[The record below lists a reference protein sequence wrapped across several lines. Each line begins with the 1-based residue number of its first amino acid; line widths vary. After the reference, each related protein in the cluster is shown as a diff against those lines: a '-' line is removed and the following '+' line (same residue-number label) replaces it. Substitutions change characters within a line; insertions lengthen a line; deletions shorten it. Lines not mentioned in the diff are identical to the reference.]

1 MVEMFSL
8 SGRVALIT
16 GGNGGI
22 GLGIARALA
31 GAGASICIVGRNEQK
46 NEVAREEIRTK
57 FGVPV
62 IAVRCD
68 VTDEGDIERALEE
81 THDKLGL
88 VRILVNNAGI
98 NIRKNPEELSREEWD
113 AVINTNLTAA
123 MLFAQRV
130 FPDMRQLGGG
140 KIINIGSMASLFG
153 LPFAAAYAA
162 SKGGIVQLTK
172 SLAIAWARHNI
183 QVNCIL
189 PGWIV
194 TELTNRARE
203 EIPGLYERVLARI
216 PAGRW
221 GEPDDLGG
229 TALFLASDASN
240 YVTGVS
246 IPVDGGYAVN

>member
-1 MVEMFSL
+1 MQQFSL
-8 SGRVALIT
+8 AGRVALVT

-31 GAGASICIVGRNEQK
+31 SAGASICIVGRNEAK
-46 NEVAREEIRTK
+46 NEAAREEIAAK
-57 FGVPV
+57 YGVPV

-68 VTDEGDIERALEE
+68 VTDEEDIARALEA

-98 NIRKNPEELSREEWD
+98 NIRKNPEDLTREDWD

-123 MLFAQRV
+123 MLFSRHV

-140 KIINIGSMASLFG
+140 KIINIGSMASIFG

-172 SLAIAWARHNI
+172 SLAIAWAPYNI

-203 EIPGLYERVLARI
+203 EIPGLYERVLGRI

-246 IPVDGGYAVN
+246 IPVDGGYSIN

>member
-1 MVEMFSL
+1 VNAFSL
-8 SGRVALIT
+8 SGRVAVVT

-31 GAGASICIVGRNEQK
+31 SAGAAICIVGRNEQK
-46 NEVAREEIRTK
+46 NEVAREEIRNR

-68 VTDEGDIERALEE
+68 VTSEDDVHRAIEE

-98 NIRKNPEELSREEWD
+98 NIRKQPEQLTREDWD
-113 AVINTNLTAA
+113 AVLNTNLTAA
-123 MLFAQRV
+123 MLFSQRV
-130 FPDMRQLGGG
+130 FSDMCQLGGG
-140 KIINIGSMASLFG
+140 KIINIGSMASIFG

-172 SLAIAWARHNI
+172 SLAIAWAKHNI

-203 EIPGLYERVLARI
+203 EIPGLYERALARI

-246 IPVDGGYAVN
+246 IPVDGGYSVA